1 MKNIVDELKKEQK
14 INLLLFVV
22 LNLLFIFIVKTNFVY
37 MIALNIALIDF
48 PFITLLII
56 AHKVSNIGSPNTI
69 SGNTITAMV

>member
-37 MIALNIALIDF
+37 MIALNIALI
-48 PFITLLII
+48 T
-56 AHKVSNIGSPNTI
+56 NIFR
-69 SGNTITAMV
+69 VEF

>member
-37 MIALNIALIDF
+37 MIC
-48 PFITLLII
+48 LLYT
-56 AHKVSNIGSPNTI
+56 SP
-69 SGNTITAMV
+69 SPRD

>member
-37 MIALNIALIDF
+37 MIALNIALITNI
-48 PFITLLII
+48 FIKHNNKFARI
-56 AHKVSNIGSPNTI
+56 ALYTI
-69 SGNTITAMV
+69 SFILFVLSIVAF